1 MTECILS
8 GLLSVDGKKVLH
20 LDRNNYYG
28 AESASLNLTQV
39 RSVPSPAFGLAHLLA
54 GALSRGVYPGAITES
69 AQLYEKFRPGQTP
82 PKDLGRDRDCASGR

>member
-20 LDRNNYYG
+20 MDRNEYYG

-39 RSVPSPAFGLAHLLA
+39 SNEKK
-54 GALSRGVYPGAITES
+54 RGNSKIVIHHPNLVLQQI
-69 AQLYEKFRPGQTP
+69 
-82 PKDLGRDRDCASGR
+82 